1 MVFGKRKRKS
11 GRQMASAVFPILD
24 EQEALNWQWR
34 VAVKEVGEE
43 EATADTHPSISRSTW
58 RGFFRFCDNDP
69 NTLLEVVEAWGEVRG
84 ESFQRRGE
92 EDRADSLAGIHLAY
106 RTGIG
111 NLFGYIPEDH
121 PLSGDPRLANEGRKR
136 GWRS

>member
-43 EATADTHPSISRSTW
+43 EATARYPSLHLEEYVERMLPL
-58 RGFFRFCDNDP
+58 CDNDP